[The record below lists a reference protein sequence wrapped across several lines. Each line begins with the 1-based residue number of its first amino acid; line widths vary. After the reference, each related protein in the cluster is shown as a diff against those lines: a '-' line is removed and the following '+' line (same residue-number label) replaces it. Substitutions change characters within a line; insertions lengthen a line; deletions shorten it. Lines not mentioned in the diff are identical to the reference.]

1 VNRQTNDI
9 LAMGINQRYAQDI
22 NTLVLKNGSGFH
34 VFYHVYCLKSFD
46 MLGHLLSKCKF
57 KGVSHV
63 FPCFQRDGN

>member
-34 VFYHVYCLKSFD
+34 GF
-46 MLGHLLSKCKF
+46 LSCVLF
-57 KGVSHV
+57 EVI
-63 FPCFQRDGN
+63 